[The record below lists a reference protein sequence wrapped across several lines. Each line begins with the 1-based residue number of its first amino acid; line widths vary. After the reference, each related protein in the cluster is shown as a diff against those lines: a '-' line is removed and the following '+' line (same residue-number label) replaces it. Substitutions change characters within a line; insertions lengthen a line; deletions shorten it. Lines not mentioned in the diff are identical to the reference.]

1 MNATSQ
7 PPLIPDDEVDEPVPA
22 APETPAQTVVDAA
35 CRLVDAARLPESC
48 WDLAHGHVYQDALV
62 HLADTVDRMR
72 DTLGDP
78 RDGMPASRDDA
89 RLHFVAPGEIV
100 ETVDSTYFATLLA
113 LYVSSER
120 FVDHL
125 DRIGAADLPVYD
137 DHTTIALTQLRDALV
152 AREER
157 VHQLHTLRGDK
168 TTTDTEEDDA

>member
-7 PPLIPDDEVDEPVPA
+7 PLLIPDDEVDEPVPA

-48 WDLAHGHVYQDALV
+48 WDRAHGHVYQDALV
-62 HLADTVDRMR
+62 RLAGTVDRMR

-100 ETVDSTYFATLLA
+100 ETVDSAYYVTLLTLA
-113 LYVSSER
+113 FSSER

-125 DRIGAADLPVYD
+125 DRIGAASLPIYD
-137 DHTTIALTQLRDALV
+137 DHTTIALTQLRDALADAK
-152 AREER
+152 AR
-157 VHQLHTLRGDK
+157 QLRIQALRGDK
-168 TTTDTEEDDA
+168 TPTDDQEDDA